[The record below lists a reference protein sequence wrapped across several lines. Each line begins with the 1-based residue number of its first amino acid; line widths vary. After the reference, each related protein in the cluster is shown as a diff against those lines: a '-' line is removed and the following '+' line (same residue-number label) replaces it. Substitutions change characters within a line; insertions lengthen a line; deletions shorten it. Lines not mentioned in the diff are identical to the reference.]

1 MYNTRNL
8 LTKKT
13 LFHKFCNVI
22 IHCHPSC
29 VTTRIKISQDTS
41 YFITSISN
49 DQTYEYIS
57 IFHTLY
63 HKRKVFKK
71 FFSFT
76 KKCIMLLT
84 RNQ

>member
-8 LTKKT
+8 LTKTT

-22 IHCHPSC
+22 IHFHPSC

-49 DQTYEYIS
+49 DQTFEYIS

-71 FFSFT
+71 FFLFQ
-76 KKCIMLLT
+76 KKIYIRL
-84 RNQ
+84 